1 MIFETALI
9 FGISNSYLIA
19 ACIAALVRLLLLVKQ
34 PPPPRPTKFE
44 MGRQSLLTFVLVA
57 FAEPAATL
65 IGISAE
71 YAILAGI
78 AVSLHGTDQTAEYI
92 KTIAKL
98 LLPAKIAEVIEQK
111 EAEEERKKIE
121 LSHNHVIEQIHEL
134 EEQHTADNKELKN
147 DDDKRE

>member
-1 MIFETALI
+1 MIEILAI
-9 FGISNSYLIA
+9 FGISKTYAIA
-19 ACIAALVRLLLLVKQ
+19 AAVAAGVRLLLLLKQ

-92 KTIAKL
+92 KSIAKL
-98 LLPAKIAEVIEQK
+98 LLPAKIAEVIEEK
-111 EAEEERKKIE
+111 EAEEERKRIE
-121 LSHNHVIEQIHEL
+121 AAHNQVIEHMHEL
-134 EEQHTADNKELKN
+134 ENTTDKNGIQN

>member
-92 KTIAKL
+92 KSIAKL
-98 LLPAKIAEVIEQK
+98 ILPAKIAEVIEEK
-111 EAEEERKKIE
+111 EAEIERKKIE
-121 LSHNHVIEQIHEL
+121 LAHEHVLEQLKEL
-134 EEQHTADNKELKN
+134 EHTTNTELKN